1 MTSFELKAV
10 LASKKR
16 MRTKLASLPFAVKLR
31 LLEAMRERHLAIAA
45 GRESKLHEKAGS

>member
-10 LASKKR
+10 LESKKR
-16 MRTKLASLPFAVKLR
+16 MRTKLASLPFAEKLR

-45 GRESKLHEKAGS
+45 GRESSRSRQTEQ

>member
-1 MTSFELKAV
+1 MTSFELEAV

-16 MRTKLASLPFAVKLR
+16 MRSKLASLPFAEKLR

-45 GRESKLHEKAGS
+45 GRESSRRRKTEQ